1 MKRFAALLLL
11 PTALIGC
18 AGTPDTQV
26 AVLDTG
32 TQCEREQPTGSKL
45 HAVRCRTAAERQMD
59 QRDVDAMVEAT
70 RRTRDGKKPGV

>member
-18 AGTPDTQV
+18 VGTPDPQV
-26 AVLDTG
+26 SALDT
-32 TQCEREQPTGSKL
+32 TPQCEREQPTGSKL

-59 QRDVDAMVEAT
+59 QRDVEALTEAT
-70 RRTRDGKKPGV
+70 RRTRSNLKPGV